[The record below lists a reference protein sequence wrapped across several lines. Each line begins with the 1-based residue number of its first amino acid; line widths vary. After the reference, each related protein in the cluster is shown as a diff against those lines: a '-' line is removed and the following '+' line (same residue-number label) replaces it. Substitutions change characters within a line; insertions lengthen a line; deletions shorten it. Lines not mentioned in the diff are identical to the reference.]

1 MGLSEATADLEWKLR
16 KSKGHHRE
24 SDGGPETS
32 DTLNSSIP
40 GTSSF
45 MLKHTWATEEI
56 ESIRTDSFKPQAAT
70 CCFLDLFNCP

>member
-1 MGLSEATADLEWKLR
+1 MLARLSGKRPQVDSMYKQW
-16 KSKGHHRE
+16 GIIE
-24 SDGGPETS
+24 SQPGDKTS

-45 MLKHTWATEEI
+45 MLKHTCATEEF
-56 ESIRTDSFKPQAAT
+56 ESIRNDSFKPQVAT